1 MLAYFNIN
9 SVSRDGD
16 WKGLTLGSLKVAIL
30 PQNIEGLMTLSDQ
43 KLHAI
48 MAFCAAAARAL
59 RYLRLPGPN
68 LGNSFVSFGGIR

>member
-48 MAFCAAAARAL
+48 MAFVLRPHELCAICDFQDRTWETAL
-59 RYLRLPGPN
+59 
-68 LGNSFVSFGGIR
+68 